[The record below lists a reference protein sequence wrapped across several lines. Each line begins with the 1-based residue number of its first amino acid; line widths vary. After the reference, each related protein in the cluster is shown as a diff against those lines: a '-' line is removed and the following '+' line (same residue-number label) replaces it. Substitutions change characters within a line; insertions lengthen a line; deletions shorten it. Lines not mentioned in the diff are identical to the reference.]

1 MDNKS
6 PTKLVAKALTSQQ
19 ANIDFRKYQDAV
31 KGLTFESITL
41 NGKICEINESIKQRT
56 RDFFLAFFTRC

>member
-19 ANIDFRKYQDAV
+19 AIDFRKYQDAV

-41 NGKICEINESIKQRT
+41 NGKICEINESI
-56 RDFFLAFFTRC
+56 